1 MISKYSS
8 KRCHHRDDH
17 KRESEE
23 LYSLNSLKLFNYGL
37 LMTLTPTHLC
47 RGLAIKEEK
56 CPPTTTQTAQ
66 REKDNKWTKYQPA
79 LEVAAVT
86 STTDTR

>member
-1 MISKYSS
+1 MTIKA
-8 KRCHHRDDH
+8 
-17 KRESEE
+17 
-23 LYSLNSLKLFNYGL
+23 LFNYGL

-56 CPPTTTQTAQ
+56 RPPIATTTQTAQ
-66 REKDNKWTKYQPA
+66 REKDNKWTRYQPA
-79 LEVAAVT
+79 LEVTAVT